1 MDAPEP
7 PDPKETAQA
16 QAQMNRETA
25 ITQAGLN
32 STNQVTPWGNL
43 TYTQSGTWDDGTPQ
57 FTATTSLSP
66 EQQELYNLSTATQKN
81 LGNIGVE
88 QSGKIR
94 DLLGTNVDLS
104 NDALEKHLFDLG
116 SSRMNPVFGQ
126 QEESMRNSLLNR
138 GIREGTPA
146 FEAEMT
152 RFNQSKNDFYN
163 QLFLNGRGQAVNEI
177 LAERNQPINEIS
189 ALLSGSQVQAPNFT
203 STPQTP
209 VSGVDYAGL
218 VQNNYNQEVAN
229 NNSMLGGLA
238 GLGGSLIGGWAKSGF
253 MMPSDRRLK
262 EGARVVGRLENGLP
276 VWAFRYRGSDITMLG
291 LMADEVEQIRP
302 EAVGEVSGFK
312 AVDYDLATA

>member
-1 MDAPEP
+1 MDAPKA
-7 PDPKETAQA
+7 PDPKATADA

-94 DLLGTNVDLS
+94 DLLNSPIDMS
-104 NDALEKHLFDLG
+104 NEAVESRLFDLG
-116 SSRMNPVFGQ
+116 SKRLNPVFAEREGQ
-126 QEESMRNSLLNR
+126 MRQDLLNR

-146 FEAEMT
+146 FEAEMR
-152 RFNQSKNDFYN
+152 RFNESRNDAFN
-163 QLFLNGRGQAVNEI
+163 QLALTGRGQAMQE
-177 LAERNQPINEIS
+177 LLTSRNQPINEIT
-189 ALLSGSQVQAPNFT
+189 ALLSGSQVQSPQFQ

-218 VQNNYNQEVAN
+218 VSNNYNQQVAA

-253 MMPSDRRLK
+253 MMPSDRKLK

-276 VWAFRYRGSDITMLG
+276 VWAFRYRGGDITMLG
-291 LMADEVEQIRP
+291 LMADEVEQIHP
-302 EAVGEVSGFK
+302 EAVGEVSGYK
-312 AVDYDLATA
+312 AVDYDLAVA

>member
-1 MDAPEP
+1 MDAPSP
-7 PDPKETAQA
+7 PDPKETAAA
-16 QAQMNRETA
+16 QSQMNRETA
-25 ITQAGLN
+25 ITQQGLN

-104 NDALEKHLFDLG
+104 NDALEQHLFDLG

-152 RFNQSKNDFYN
+152 RFNQGKNDFYN

-177 LAERNQPINEIS
+177 LAERNQPINEIT

-203 STPQTP
+203 STPQAQ

-218 VQNNYNQEVAN
+218 VSNNYNQQVGAHN
-229 NNSMLGGLA
+229 AMLGGLA
-238 GLGGSLIGGWAKSGF
+238 GLGGAALGGWAKGGF
-253 MMPSDRRLK
+253 PMSDRRVK
-262 EGARVVGRLENGLP
+262 TDARVVGKLANGLD
-276 VWAFRYRGSDITMLG
+276 VWAFRYLG
-291 LMADEVEQIRP
+291 TDTTIIGVMSDEVREMHP
-302 EAVGEVSGFK
+302 HAVHVVDGFDT
-312 AVDYDLATA
+312 VDYDLATA